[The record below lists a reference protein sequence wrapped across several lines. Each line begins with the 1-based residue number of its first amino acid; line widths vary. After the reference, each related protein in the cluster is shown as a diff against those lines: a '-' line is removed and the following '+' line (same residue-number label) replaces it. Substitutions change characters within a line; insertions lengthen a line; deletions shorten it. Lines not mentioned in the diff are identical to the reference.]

1 MKDVYPSFSVSQWLE
16 ETNKKKT
23 TFFFNKFR
31 WETELQVC
39 HLPTR
44 GRMTWIMKLSSRE
57 QSWSRSGKSNTLSST
72 TFTPSSP
79 PHQQELKMMC

>member
-1 MKDVYPSFSVSQWLE
+1 MKDVYPSFSVSQRLE

-44 GRMTWIMKLSSRE
+44 GRMT
-57 QSWSRSGKSNTLSST
+57 
-72 TFTPSSP
+72 
-79 PHQQELKMMC
+79 